1 MQGYEV
7 WVHHGDSVHQIASVV
22 EDDDSTSDDRVDA
35 MLDAIRPEL
44 GTNPEDP
51 PTPKVQ
57 KFFDILRASEQPLHK
72 QTIVSILAFMTHLM
86 AIKSKFTFSNNY
98 YKELLNLI
106 SDVLPINHKMS
117 KNMYQS
123 KNCFLLSVWSMR
135 RLMCAK
141 IIVCFSIKSIRMRRS
156 A

>member
-35 MLDAIRPEL
+35 MLDAIQPEL

-57 KFFDILRASEQPLHK
+57 KFFDILRASE
-72 QTIVSILAFMTHLM
+72 
-86 AIKSKFTFSNNY
+86 
-98 YKELLNLI
+98 
-106 SDVLPINHKMS
+106 
-117 KNMYQS
+117 
-123 KNCFLLSVWSMR
+123 
-135 RLMCAK
+135 
-141 IIVCFSIKSIRMRRS
+141 
-156 A
+156 